1 MVESIYTDINT
12 ELRIKTKNSF
22 QKDFLKLMNNLV
34 FGKIMMNLKKR
45 SDIKLVTTG

>member
-1 MVESIYTDINT
+1 MVESICTDINT